1 MSLSRPVLLALGF
14 RPFFLLALLH
24 AVVAMGAWA
33 WLLHRDPGLLTGF
46 PGGATGWHAREMV
59 FGYAP
64 AMVAGFLLT
73 AVRNWTGRDTA
84 TGWPLAALAGLWLVG
99 RLTAPLDSGG
109 LVFSGAADLAFL
121 IGLVI
126 ALARPVVA
134 AGQLRQQSGVLA
146 KVALLG
152 ASHGLWL
159 TGALGGIPALQ
170 QAGLIAGLLLV
181 IALML
186 VVVQRVLVFFSRR
199 ALGTGYAPADHPR
212 LDGLLLALMVAY
224 WLLATLSFRGEATA
238 VVAGALALLHALRW
252 GRWFRPGILAHPLL
266 AVLYAGYAWIIAG
279 LALHAAGIALGW
291 PLSPALHAFGA
302 GAIATMTAGMMVRVT
317 LGHTGRD
324 VLAPPRWPTVVFVL
338 ISLAALVRV
347 LAPLMAMGLWGPA
360 MALAQGLWLV
370 AFVLLLAGL
379 APMLLRPRVDG
390 APL

>member
-14 RPFFLLALLH
+14 RPFFLLALMH

-33 WLLHRDPGLLTGF
+33 WLLHLEPGLLAGF

-73 AVRNWTGRDTA
+73 AVRNWTGRETA
-84 TGWPLAALAGLWLVG
+84 TGWLLAALAVLWLVG
-99 RLTAPLDSGG
+99 RVAGPLALGG
-109 LVFSGAADLAFL
+109 LVVSAVADLAFL

-126 ALARPVVA
+126 ALARPVIA
-134 AGQLRQQSGVLA
+134 AGQLRHQSGVLA

-159 TGALGGIPALQ
+159 TGALGGMPALQ
-170 QAGLIAGLLLV
+170 QAGLVSGLLLV

-199 ALGTGYAPADHPR
+199 ALGSDYAPADHPR
-212 LDGLLLALMVAY
+212 VDRALLTLMVVY

-238 VVAGALALLHALRW
+238 AVAGALALLHALRW

-266 AVLYAGYAWIIAG
+266 AVLYAGYAWIIVG
-279 LALHAAGIALGW
+279 LALHSAGIALGW

-324 VLAPPRWPTVVFVL
+324 VLAPPRWPALAFVL
-338 ISLAALVRV
+338 IGLAALVRV
-347 LAPLMAMGLWGPA
+347 VAPLATPELWVPA
-360 MALAQGLWLV
+360 MATAQALWLA
-370 AFVLLLAGL
+370 AFGLLLAGL

-390 APL
+390 APG